1 MVDSTHNTKRIV
13 KNTIVLYARMIVT
26 MIISLYSSR
35 IVLQALGINDYGLY
49 NVIGGVVALLTFL
62 KSTLTS
68 STQRFLSYEMGTGN
82 LEKLKAVFSM
92 SITTHLLI
100 SLFLVVLAETVGLW
114 FLNTQIAIPD
124 GRESA
129 ANWVYQFTVLSLVF
143 SLLSVPYNADI
154 ISRERMTFYAV
165 VSIGEALLKLL
176 FAFLLLVVMYDVLIL
191 YAALMCLVSFI
202 VLLAYWG
209 LCRAKYDETRYQF
222 FFDKAMFKRIFGFS
236 AWTLIGQMAVVAA
249 NQGTAILVNIYHSV
263 AANAAMGVGQ
273 QVNGAITGLTGNF
286 QSAFQ
291 PQITKSYA
299 AKDYD
304 YLNNLICYTSK
315 ISFFLLFV
323 VTLPIILNIDIV
335 LGAWLVE
342 VPKFSGEFCNLFLIA
357 SMFNAIS
364 APLWIAVYA
373 TGEIK
378 DYQMAVS
385 AVFFS
390 DVVFVYVLFRLGMN
404 PTSAMYVKAII
415 NFFVIFVRLFFTQKN
430 VKGFS
435 ASNFMKKSLIP
446 ICLSTILTL
455 IICVPLSLI
464 SHTLWEKALVSI
476 IIFLITLINMYYVG
490 LNIHERVLIK
500 KYLVKINRHT

>member
-1 MVDSTHNTKRIV
+1 M
-13 KNTIVLYARMIVT
+13 
-26 MIISLYSSR
+26 
-35 IVLQALGINDYGLY
+35 
-49 NVIGGVVALLTFL
+49 
-62 KSTLTS
+62 
-68 STQRFLSYEMGTGN
+68 
-82 LEKLKAVFSM
+82 
-92 SITTHLLI
+92 
-100 SLFLVVLAETVGLW
+100 
-114 FLNTQIAIPD
+114 
-124 GRESA
+124 
-129 ANWVYQFTVLSLVF
+129 
-143 SLLSVPYNADI
+143 
-154 ISRERMTFYAV
+154 
-165 VSIGEALLKLL
+165 
-176 FAFLLLVVMYDVLIL
+176 
-191 YAALMCLVSFI
+191 
-202 VLLAYWG
+202 
-209 LCRAKYDETRYQF
+209 
-222 FFDKAMFKRIFGFS
+222 
-236 AWTLIGQMAVVAA
+236 
-249 NQGTAILVNIYHSV
+249 
-263 AANAAMGVGQ
+263 
-273 QVNGAITGLTGNF
+273 
-286 QSAFQ
+286 
-291 PQITKSYA
+291 
-299 AKDYD
+299 
-304 YLNNLICYTSK
+304 
-315 ISFFLLFV
+315 
-323 VTLPIILNIDIV
+323 
-335 LGAWLVE
+335 E

-464 SHTLWEKALVSI
+464 SHTLWEKAIVSI